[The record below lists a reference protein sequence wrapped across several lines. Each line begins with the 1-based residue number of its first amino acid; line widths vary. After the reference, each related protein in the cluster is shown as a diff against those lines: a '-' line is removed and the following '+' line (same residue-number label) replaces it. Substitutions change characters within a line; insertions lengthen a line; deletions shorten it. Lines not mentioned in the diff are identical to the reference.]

1 MPLDGELLPPIVL
14 SSSSSWTVHYYPE
27 HVGQQLDDAL
37 QTHSKAAAP
46 APPPRAVDNPAD
58 TQTACQGANDPQRIL
73 PRKRKADET
82 TPWGEWESSGS
93 LAWEGW
99 DEMYNHRK
107 KLRYK
112 LEVALEMYDS
122 LTVES
127 VPFEMYEACSNL
139 ERQYR
144 KLHYL
149 DTMDIIIRRCK
160 LGGEEQHIYMS
171 DQQIQKI

>member
-14 SSSSSWTVHYYPE
+14 SSSSSWTVHYHPE

-46 APPPRAVDNPAD
+46 APPPRAVENPAD

-82 TPWGEWESSGS
+82 TPWEEWESGGS
-93 LAWEGW
+93 PAWEGW

-107 KLRYK
+107 KLRYELK
-112 LEVALEMYDS
+112 EALAKHDT
-122 LTVES
+122 LTAES
-127 VPFEMYEACSNL
+127 ARADADAACVNL

-144 KLHYL
+144 KLYYL
-149 DTMDIIIRRCK
+149 DAMNIIIRRCK
-160 LGGEEQHIYMS
+160 QGG
-171 DQQIQKI
+171 